1 MSDINLV
8 VLGDSDSEFWNWG
21 WFFDAYSGVKD
32 HVTQQNDYA
41 CTSKYTGLV
50 SSASPKEKK
59 TDLFEVPNLFE
70 NRTTQ
75 AFVFT
80 EIPFLEIT

>member
-41 CTSKYTGLV
+41 CTSEYTGLV
-50 SSASPKEKK
+50 SSLNSKDIKL
-59 TDLFEVPNLFE
+59 DLFEVPNLFE
-70 NRTTQ
+70 NRT
-75 AFVFT
+75 
-80 EIPFLEIT
+80 I

>member
-41 CTSKYTGLV
+41 CTSEYTGLV
-50 SSASPKEKK
+50 SSASPKQKNWLVRSTELVRKSDNSGIRVYW
-59 TDLFEVPNLFE
+59 DL
-70 NRTTQ
+70 
-75 AFVFT
+75 VFRDN
-80 EIPFLEIT
+80 